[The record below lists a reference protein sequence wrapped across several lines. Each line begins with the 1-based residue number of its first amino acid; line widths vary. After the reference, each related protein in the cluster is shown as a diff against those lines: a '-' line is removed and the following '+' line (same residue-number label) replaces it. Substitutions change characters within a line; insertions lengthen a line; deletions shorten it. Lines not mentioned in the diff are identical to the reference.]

1 MAVFRLGGLYSKHN
15 KNLWGFC
22 VVKAFQT
29 TALAVA
35 IATILAIEPLAA
47 QEVEE
52 EIGARNVVEEVIV
65 TGSRIKRRDFNS
77 PSPITTI
84 DREAIAASSEA
95 TLESLL
101 NDMPQVVPNFDRT
114 SNNPGNGKAQVNLRG
129 LGPGR
134 TLVMLNARRFA
145 PSGVGNAVDIN
156 NIPQALI
163 ERVEIITG
171 GASTVYG
178 SDALAGV
185 INFITRDDFEGIN
198 IEGSYG
204 ISEQGDAAATDINIA
219 WGTNFAGGRGN
230 LTLFGGYYDREE
242 LFASERDLSSIAW
255 QEDWE
260 TGALNQ
266 GGSGATPATGIYF
279 PEYDLGGPTP
289 WVTFDPD
296 GTPRNFVDPDDLYN
310 FAPVNYLQVPME
322 RYSAGLFATFEL
334 DSGFELYLESLFADN
349 AVASELAP
357 VPAFGFFTFTS
368 NNPSFSPEA
377 QAMFADGYEVA
388 PGLAAAFFGKRM
400 LEVGPRQIEVE
411 NDYWR
416 TAAGIRGTL
425 TGSWD
430 IDAWVTYTKSEEDEF
445 LRNDV
450 SFSRFTQA
458 LLMDPATGQ
467 CLDPTGGCVPV
478 DPFGAGRMSQA
489 AADFIR
495 VPAAVNYTERT
506 QKLAAVV
513 VTGTLLDAW
522 AGTLDIAAGLE
533 WRSDDAFF
541 EADPLLFTGDTLG
554 YRGDAPVNG
563 EESVTEVY
571 VEGILPLYHQAGG
584 VGHIDLEFGGR
595 YSRYD
600 LAGGIWTWKLGATWQ
615 INDALRLRT
624 MVQRSVRAPNN
635 LELFQEQ
642 FTESFPFV
650 FDPDDD
656 PCSASQDPIGNGI
669 ESKCIA
675 QGLPAD
681 QVGVFEATPALPV
694 DLIRGGN
701 PDLAPEQADTF
712 TAGLVISPLSLP
724 SWEFAVDY
732 FDLEMTDEIGD
743 VNPYDIC
750 FDVSN
755 TNDVF
760 CDNIQ
765 RGPTGDFASSLEI
778 IQNRGLF
785 RTSGVDTQIRFAGD
799 MPSWLGG
806 DRGLQLN
813 FTLVWTH
820 LLELESQENPV
831 SSVLDCSGYFGT
843 PCRFPFPMAPE
854 DRVAASFAISADR
867 LRVALNTQ
875 WISGTDNWGK
885 VDHLYFGGDPAVLAI
900 PDIGSRFY
908 TDLNISYEFSD
919 GISAALGVTNLLD
932 TTAPQMAD
940 GGSSNNTEPGIYDLF
955 GRSYRVSF
963 AYRFGD

>member
-1 MAVFRLGGLYSKHN
+1 MKLI
-15 KNLWGFC
+15 
-22 VVKAFQT
+22 QT
-29 TALAVA
+29 TALAAVMSA
-35 IATILAIEPLAA
+35 ALAAAPAPA

-52 EIGARNVVEEVIV
+52 EIGARDAVEEVIV

-95 TLESLL
+95 TLEGLL
-101 NDMPQVVPNFDRT
+101 NDMPQVTPNFDRT
-114 SNNPGNGKAQVNLRG
+114 SNNPGNGKAHINLRG

-145 PSGVGNAVDIN
+145 PSSVGNAVDIN

-185 INFITRDDFEGIN
+185 VNFITRDDFEGVS

-204 ISEQGDAAATDINIA
+204 ISEQGDAAATDINIV
-219 WGTNFAGGRGN
+219 WGTNFADGRGN
-230 LTLFGGYYDREE
+230 ITLFGGYYDREE
-242 LFASERDLSSIAW
+242 LFAAERESTRFAW
-255 QEDWE
+255 IEVWDDG
-260 TGALNQ
+260 TLVK
-266 GGSGATPATGIYF
+266 GGSGAAPATNIFF
-279 PEYDLGGPTP
+279 PEYDFGGPTN

-296 GTPRNFVDPDDLYN
+296 GRPRAFVEPDDRYN
-310 FAPVNYLQVPME
+310 YAPVNYLQVPLE
-322 RYSAGLFATFEL
+322 RYSAGLFATYEL
-334 DSGFELYLESLFADN
+334 DSGFELYLESTFADN
-349 AVASELAP
+349 MVAAELAP

-368 NNPSFSPEA
+368 DNPSFTPEA
-377 QAMFADGYEVA
+377 QAMFADGYELA

-400 LEVGPRQIEVE
+400 LEVGPRHIDGE
-411 NDYWR
+411 NEYWR

-430 IDAWVTYTKSEEDEF
+430 IDAWVTYTKSDENEI

-450 SFSRFTQA
+450 SRSRFTQA

-495 VPAAVNYTERT
+495 VPGAVNVTERT

-513 VTGTLLDAW
+513 VTGTLLEAW
-522 AGTLDIAAGLE
+522 AGPLDVATGVE

-541 EADPLLFTGDTLG
+541 EADPLLFTNDTLG

-563 EESVTEVY
+563 EESVTEIY

-600 LAGGIWTWKLGATWQ
+600 LAGGVWTWKLGATWQ
-615 INDALRLRT
+615 IVDALRLRT
-624 MVQRSVRAPNN
+624 MAQRSVRAPNN
-635 LELFQEQ
+635 LEQFQEQ
-642 FTESFPFV
+642 YTEV
-650 FDPDDD
+650 FSPIGEPGDD

-681 QVGVFEATPALPV
+681 QLGVFEATPFLP
-694 DLIRGGN
+694 IEFTQGGN
-701 PDLAPEQADTF
+701 PDLVPEEADTF

-724 SWEFAVDY
+724 NWEFAVDY
-732 FDLEMTDEIGD
+732 FDLEMTDEIGA
-743 VNPYDIC
+743 VSPFDIC
-750 FDVSN
+750 FDVNN

-760 CDNIQ
+760 CDKLQ
-765 RGPTGDFASSLEI
+765 RGPTGDFASSSEI

-785 RTSGVDTQIRFAGD
+785 RTSGVDTQVRFAGD
-799 MPSWLGG
+799 LPSWLGG
-806 DRGLQLN
+806 DRGLQLD
-813 FTLVWTH
+813 FSLVWTH
-820 LLELESQENPV
+820 VLELESQENPV
-831 SSVLDCSGYFGT
+831 SSMLDCRGYFGA
-843 PCRFPFPMAPE
+843 PCRFPFGMAPE
-854 DRVAASFAISADR
+854 DRVTTGIGVSTDR

-885 VDHLYFGGDPAVLAI
+885 VDHLYFGGDPAIMAI
-900 PDIGSRFY
+900 PSIGSRFY
-908 TDLNISYEFSD
+908 TDLNISYEFGD
-919 GISAALGVTNLLD
+919 GISAALGVNNLLD
-932 TTAPQMAD
+932 TTSPQMAQR
-940 GGSSNNTEPGIYDLF
+940 GSSNNTEPGFYDVF

-963 AYRFGD
+963 AFRFGD

>member
-1 MAVFRLGGLYSKHN
+1 MQTMALVAGISTLLVLSP
-15 KNLWGFC
+15 
-22 VVKAFQT
+22 
-29 TALAVA
+29 AL
-35 IATILAIEPLAA
+35 A

-52 EIGARNVVEEVIV
+52 EIGARGTVEEVIV

-84 DREAIAASSEA
+84 DREDIAASPEA
-95 TLESLL
+95 TLEGLL
-101 NDMPQVVPNFDRT
+101 NDMPQVTPDYGRT
-114 SNNPGNGKAQVNLRG
+114 SNNPGNGKAHVNLRG
-129 LGPGR
+129 LGTGR

-185 INFITRDDFEGIN
+185 VNFITRDDFEGFN

-204 ISEQGDAAATDINIA
+204 ITEKGDAAATDINVA

-230 LTLFGGYYDREE
+230 VTLFGGYYDREE
-242 LFASERDLSSIAW
+242 LFASERELARFAW
-255 QEDWE
+255 QEDWD
-260 TGALNQ
+260 TGTLNK
-266 GGSGATPATGIYF
+266 GGSFATPATGIFF
-279 PEYDLGGPTP
+279 PEYDLGGPTS

-310 FAPVNYLQVPME
+310 YQPVNYLQVPME

-349 AVASELAP
+349 TVAAELAP

-368 NNPSFSPEA
+368 NNPSFAPEA

-400 LEVGPRQIEVE
+400 LEVGPRKPVAE
-411 NDYWR
+411 NEYWR

-430 IDAWVTYTKSEEDEF
+430 IDAWVTYTRSDEQET

-495 VPAAVNYTERT
+495 VPAAVNVTERT

-513 VTGTLLDAW
+513 LTGTAFEGW
-522 AGTLDIAAGLE
+522 AGPVDIAVGAE

-563 EESVTEVY
+563 EESVTEIY

-600 LAGGIWTWKLGATWQ
+600 LAGGVWTYKLGATWQ

-624 MVQRSVRAPNN
+624 MAQRSVRAPNN
-635 LELFQEQ
+635 LEQFQEQ
-642 FTESFPFV
+642 YTEV
-650 FDPDDD
+650 FNGVQEPSDD

-681 QVGVFEATPALPV
+681 QVGVFEATPFLPV
-694 DLIRGGN
+694 EFIQGGN
-701 PDLAPEQADTF
+701 PDLVPEQADTF
-712 TAGLVISPLSLP
+712 TAGLVITPLSLP
-724 SWEFAVDY
+724 NWEVAMDY
-732 FDLEMTDEIGD
+732 FDLEMTDEIGG
-743 VNPYDIC
+743 VNPYDVC
-750 FDVSN
+750 FDVNN
-755 TNDVF
+755 TSDVF
-760 CDNIQ
+760 CDKIQ

-778 IQNRGLF
+778 VQNRGRF
-785 RTSGVDTQIRFAGD
+785 RTSGVDTQVRFAGD
-799 MPSWLGG
+799 LPSWLGG
-806 DRGLQLN
+806 NGGLQLDLN
-813 FTLVWTH
+813 LVWTH
-820 LLELESQENPV
+820 VLEMESQENPV
-831 SSVLDCSGYFGT
+831 SSVLDCRGYFGT
-843 PCRFPFPMAPE
+843 PCRFPFGMVPE
-854 DRVAASFAISADR
+854 DRVTTGIGVSTDR

-875 WISGTDNWGK
+875 WVSGTESWGK
-885 VDHLYFGGDPAVLAI
+885 VNHLYFGGDPAIMAI
-900 PDIGSRFY
+900 PSIGSRFY
-908 TDLNISYEFSD
+908 TDLNISYEFD
-919 GISAALGVTNLLD
+919 GGISAALGVNNLLE
-932 TTAPQMAD
+932 TTAPQMAQR
-940 GGSSNNTEPGIYDLF
+940 GSSNNTEPGIYDLF

-963 AYRFGD
+963 AFRFGD